1 MYAAPENRGNGEP
14 PAPDMLHLIRATWSA
29 IVARDHRPI
38 GVRLALRRAAA
49 ASDGS
54 DVLPRVLSSVIGGF
68 EANGGAPFP
77 RGLVVLAPLGFEF
90 DDTLLGWT
98 APRNVLLEIGAD
110 ALADAA
116 QITRLRDVQRHG
128 TRLVLRATAGQTV
141 DARIAGLF
149 QYALANAQVR
159 MSVLTGIGWLACG
172 NKTRAEAEQAFAGGA
187 HAVVGWPIDEA
198 VPDAPGALQP
208 AQKTVLE
215 LVRLLQAEADTADLE
230 RAFRAEPVLAYLLI
244 TLANSSAFRRG
255 TPIGSV
261 TQAITLLG
269 YKRLLKWL
277 ILLLVIASKGSRAL
291 PQIQAAVAR
300 GFFIENL
307 AQALD
312 ARDVAEEGFVAGAF
326 SLLDRITGVSV
337 QELFG
342 SIELPRSIV
351 DAVLNNAGPVAPF
364 LRLARALEGATEA
377 IPTDTVTAPPAA
389 INSALL
395 QALAAADALQSMV

>member
-1 MYAAPENRGNGEP
+1 
-14 PAPDMLHLIRATWSA
+14 MLHVIRVTWSA

-38 GVRLALRRAAA
+38 GVRLALQRAMAS
-49 ASDGS
+49 SDGP
-54 DVLPRVLSSVIGGF
+54 DILPRVLSSVIAGF
-68 EANGGAPFP
+68 EAGGGAPFP
-77 RGLVVLAPLGFEF
+77 RGLVVLAPLGFDF

-98 APRNVLLEIGAD
+98 APRNVLLEIGAEALIGD
-110 ALADAA
+110 AQLA
-116 QITRLRDVQRHG
+116 RLRDLQHHG
-128 TRLVLRATAGQTV
+128 TRLVLRAAAGQTV

-149 QYALANAQVR
+149 QYALASAQVR

-172 NKTRAEAEQAFAGGA
+172 NQTRAEAEQAFVCGS
-187 HAVVGWPIDEA
+187 HAVVGWPVDEA
-198 VPDAPGALQP
+198 VPEAPGALQP

-255 TPIGSV
+255 APIGSV

-269 YKRLLKWL
+269 YRRLLKWL

-307 AQALD
+307 AFALD
-312 ARDVAEEGFVAGAF
+312 AHEISEAGFVAGAF
-326 SLLDRITGVSV
+326 SLLDRITGLSA

-342 SIELPRSIV
+342 SIDLPRPIV
-351 DAVLNNAGPVAPF
+351 DAVLNDAGLVAPF
-364 LRLARALEGATEA
+364 LRLARALEGKTEPMA
-377 IPTDTVTAPPAA
+377 ADSVIAPPAA